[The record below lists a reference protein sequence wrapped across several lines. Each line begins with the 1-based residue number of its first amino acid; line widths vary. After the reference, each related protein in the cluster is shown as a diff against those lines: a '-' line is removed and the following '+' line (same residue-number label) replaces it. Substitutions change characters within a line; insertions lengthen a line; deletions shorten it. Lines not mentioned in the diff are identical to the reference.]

1 MWSLIT
7 VVSNNISKSLRY
19 LLKYIFAFTE
29 KQLIE
34 INLLKYLLKIFWAC

>member
-7 VVSNNISKSLRY
+7 VVSNNISLRY